1 MKTPYFVIQEKLL
14 SENISGFQEALD
26 TLWPGSILAYSVKT
40 NSVKTNSLPWI
51 LKWMDAHGVY
61 AEVVSDEEYQLA
73 LLSGCPADRIVFNGP
88 VKTEEYLR
96 KAFEGGS
103 IINIDSRHEL
113 DFIRREKPTGS
124 RDSRSA
130 GQRGSVHFR
139 IP

>member
-14 SENISGFQEALD
+14 AENIGGFQEALN

-40 NSVKTNSLPWI
+40 NSLPWI
-51 LKWMDAHGVY
+51 LKWMNAHGVY

-103 IINIDSRHEL
+103 IINIDSAHEL
-113 DFIRREKPTGS
+113 DFISYT
-124 RDSRSA
+124 
-130 GQRGSVHFR
+130 
-139 IP
+139 

>member
-14 SENISGFQEALD
+14 AENIGGFQKALN

-40 NSVKTNSLPWI
+40 NSLPWI
-51 LKWMDAHGVY
+51 LKWMNAHGVY

-103 IINIDSRHEL
+103 IINIDSA
-113 DFIRREKPTGS
+113 PG
-124 RDSRSA
+124 
-130 GQRGSVHFR
+130 V
-139 IP
+139 P